1 MDTQKYESRNSEKFE
16 IGSSSH
22 TQKILSQTLTHSLT
36 RTHART
42 HTHVHA
48 HTRAHTHT
56 HTHARTHAHT
66 HAHTHSYMIVQVDA
80 GTLGA
85 EDFEKEKKKLL
96 VQREEREKDA
106 VDAADERSRKRPLGE
121 DGEGAGGGKGLAG
134 SGMFS
139 GVSRVSECV
148 GDGVR
153 I

>member
-1 MDTQKYESRNSEKFE
+1 MKVENLRNSK
-16 IGSSSH
+16 SDPRHTYTKLSH
-22 TQKILSQTLTHSLT
+22 KHSLAHS

-56 HTHARTHAHT
+56 HTHARMHAHT

-121 DGEGAGGGKGLAG
+121 DGEGAGGGKRLAG

-139 GVSRVSECV
+139 GVSRVRECV